1 MNQQLAKAVIAT
13 FRDGKIKGDHYDGLA
28 RFDYRAWVGIYGWLD
43 ASGLALYFLDRIRAL
58 QLEAAIPD
66 RVLHRL
72 EENAS
77 DNREKTAHMFEEF
90 VRINLEFQ
98 ARGLSYINLKGF
110 TLVPDVCSD
119 AALRCQFDLDFLVDS
134 SDASA
139 CETILEKLGYS
150 LAGEGEG
157 VREFKA
163 NGGQLPS
170 VKDLYKTKAQ
180 RSVEIH
186 LVDSHEQNGIRI
198 ESNRFSRRQSRNWSG
213 SEFPILSDCD
223 KFIGLALHLL
233 KHLKGEWTRA
243 SWILEFA
250 NFIRFHSEDEALWLD
265 VKHHATRNPEV
276 RVAIGVAT
284 LIADQSFD
292 LAHLPDV
299 LTLGVRELPACVC
312 LWIEQYGDK
321 VLFASFPG
329 TKLYLL
335 LERALSDDEAVHCS
349 PPSTHPEPG
358 SSKRSIGGQRPAGPV
373 RTR

>member
-1 MNQQLAKAVIAT
+1 M
-13 FRDGKIKGDHYDGLA
+13 
-28 RFDYRAWVGIYGWLD
+28 
-43 ASGLALYFLDRIRAL
+43 
-58 QLEAAIPD
+58 
-66 RVLHRL
+66 

-335 LERALSDDEAVHCS
+335 LERALSDDEAVTSLLRSERLIPLHRPPKVVS
-349 PPSTHPEPG
+349 PCTEENLFGRLKQLRSEASYFLFRLWFHLTQGLSYVVEA
-358 SSKRSIGGQRPAGPV
+358 SRWKRIIASLQAECN
-373 RTR
+373 